1 MDLNNVYVA
10 DAETDGL
17 YETVSKMHVFSIG
30 WKSDDKWNIKST
42 NKKEDVEKVLC
53 NPNNVIVMHNGRRYD
68 KPVLEKIFGFTVTAT
83 IIDSLALAW
92 WLYPT
97 RAKEGKKFGLAHF
110 GEDYGVPK
118 PKVEDT
124 AWKGI
129 GKDKEDI
136 IEYYER
142 LNRGKI

>member
-1 MDLNNVYVA
+1 MSLDNVYVA
-10 DAETDGL
+10 DCETDGL
-17 YETVSKMHVFSIG
+17 YEKASKMHVFSIG
-30 WKSDDKWNIKST
+30 WKSEDRWNIKST
-42 NKKEDVEKVLC
+42 NKREDVEKVLC
-53 NPNNVIVMHNGRRYD
+53 NPNNTIVMHNGRRYD
-68 KPVLEKIFGFTVTAT
+68 KPVLEKIFGFTITAT
-83 IIDSLALAW
+83 IIDSLALSW

-97 RAKEGKKFGLAHF
+97 RTKEGKKFGLANF

-142 LNRGKI
+142 LNREKI